1 MSENNKAEI
10 DQRTWELLMAR
21 FDNLEKKNEEH
32 TELLMEI
39 KQALITKVDRDYCY
53 VRHDKLNNELV
64 GIVKAVDNSKSHI
77 NNLIKKPKG
86 DTAIK
91 IAIAVIIALIST
103 AVFDIYHRI
112 SGIFD
117 LLIRK
122 GLLK

>member
-1 MSENNKAEI
+1 MSENGKTGLDE
-10 DQRTWELLMAR
+10 RTWELLLAR
-21 FDNLEKKNEEH
+21 FDSLEKKSEEH

-39 KQALITKVDRDYCY
+39 KQALTTKVDRDYCY
-53 VRHDKLNNELV
+53 ARHDKLNNELI

-91 IAIAVIIALIST
+91 IAIAVIIALITT